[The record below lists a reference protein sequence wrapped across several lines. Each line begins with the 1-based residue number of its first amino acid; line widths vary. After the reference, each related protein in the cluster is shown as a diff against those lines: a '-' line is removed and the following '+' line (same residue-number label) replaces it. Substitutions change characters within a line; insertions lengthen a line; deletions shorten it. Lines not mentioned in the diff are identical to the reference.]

1 MTERDNQRDRQTLA
15 VRAGQDRSQEGEH
28 SDPIFATSSFVFKN
42 AAQAAA
48 RFSESEPGNVYSRF
62 TNPTVR
68 AFEKRL
74 AALESASWGIATASG
89 MSAILLLGLALLR
102 SGDHVLSSAQVFGS
116 TVSLFTKI
124 LPRFGIEVDFV
135 PVSDTRT
142 WKNALSKKTR
152 LLFLETPSNPLCEI
166 GDIRALAE
174 LAHNADSLLV
184 VDNVYCTPALQ
195 RPLEMGADVVVHSA
209 TKYLDGQGRCV
220 GGALVTNSE
229 KIYESFFHA
238 LRTAGPSMSPFNAW
252 LIQRGLATLPIRME
266 AHEKNAIAVAAFL
279 EQHPSVDAVLYPG
292 LPSHPQHDL
301 AQTQMENYSGMVS
314 VRIARGE
321 TMAAKMA
328 KELKVFHYAVSLGH
342 HRSLVYWIG
351 TDELVRSSYQIEGSQ
366 LESYRKM
373 AGEGVFRM
381 SIGLEDPEDLCA
393 DLDQVLS

>member
-1 MTERDNQRDRQTLA
+1 MTERDSQRDRQTLA
-15 VRAGQDRSQEGEH
+15 VRAGQDRTTEGEH
-28 SDPIFATSSFVFKN
+28 SDPIFATSSFVFEN

-102 SGDHVLSSAQVFGS
+102 NGDHVVCSAQVFGS

-135 PVSDTRT
+135 PVSDTQA
-142 WKNALSKKTR
+142 WKSALSKKTR

-174 LAHNADSLLV
+174 LAHNANSLLV

-195 RPLEMGADVVVHSA
+195 RPLEMGADVVIHSA

-220 GGALVTNSE
+220 GGALVTNNE
-229 KIYESFFHA
+229 KIHESFFHA

-252 LIQRGLATLPIRME
+252 VFHKGLETLPLRMR
-266 AHEKNAIAVAAFL
+266 AHSENAAALAEWLSGHAAVKK
-279 EQHPSVDAVLYPG
+279 VYYPG
-292 LPSHPQHDL
+292 LADHPGHQLAKAQQEGFGGIVSFEVNGDKTEAWRVIDSTRLLSITANLGDVKTTITHPSSTTHARITAEQRAAAGIEENLVRVAVGLESVADITADL
-301 AQTQMENYSGMVS
+301 A
-314 VRIARGE
+314 RG
-321 TMAAKMA
+321 
-328 KELKVFHYAVSLGH
+328 
-342 HRSLVYWIG
+342 
-351 TDELVRSSYQIEGSQ
+351 
-366 LESYRKM
+366 
-373 AGEGVFRM
+373 
-381 SIGLEDPEDLCA
+381 
-393 DLDQVLS
+393 LDQLIG

>member
-1 MTERDNQRDRQTLA
+1 MTERDSQRDRQTLA
-15 VRAGQDRSQEGEH
+15 VRAGQDRTPEGEH
-28 SDPIFATSSFVFKN
+28 SDPIFATSSFVFKD

-48 RFSESEPGNVYSRF
+48 RFSESESGNVYSRF

-68 AFEKRL
+68 AFENRL

-102 SGDHVLSSAQVFGS
+102 SGDHVVSSAQVFGS

-135 PVSDTRT
+135 PVSDTRA
-142 WKNALSKKTR
+142 WKSALSKKTR

-220 GGALVTNSE
+220 GGALVTNRE
-229 KIYESFFHA
+229 KIYESLFHA
-238 LRTAGPSMSPFNAW
+238 LRTTGPSMSPFNAW
-252 LIQRGLATLPIRME
+252 VFHKGLETLPLRMRAHSENAAALAEWLSGHAGVKRVYYPGLATHPGHQLAKAQQEGFGGIVSFEVNGARTE
-266 AHEKNAIAVAAFL
+266 AWRVIDGTRLLSITANLGDVKTTIT
-279 EQHPSVDAVLYPG
+279 HPSSTTHARITAEQRAAAGIGENLVRVAVG
-292 LPSHPQHDL
+292 LESVADITADL
-301 AQTQMENYSGMVS
+301 A
-314 VRIARGE
+314 RG
-321 TMAAKMA
+321 
-328 KELKVFHYAVSLGH
+328 
-342 HRSLVYWIG
+342 
-351 TDELVRSSYQIEGSQ
+351 
-366 LESYRKM
+366 
-373 AGEGVFRM
+373 
-381 SIGLEDPEDLCA
+381 
-393 DLDQVLS
+393 LDQITT

>member
-1 MTERDNQRDRQTLA
+1 MTERDSQRDRQTLA
-15 VRAGQDRSQEGEH
+15 VRAGQDRTAEGEH
-28 SDPIFATSSFVFKN
+28 SDPIFATSSFVFEN

-102 SGDHVLSSAQVFGS
+102 NGDHVVCSAQVFGS

-135 PVSDTRT
+135 PVSDTQA
-142 WKNALSKKTR
+142 WKSALSKKTR

-174 LAHNADSLLV
+174 LAHNANSLLV

-195 RPLEMGADVVVHSA
+195 RPLEMGADVVIHSA

-220 GGALVTNSE
+220 GGALVTNNE
-229 KIYESFFHA
+229 KIHESLFHA

-252 LIQRGLATLPIRME
+252 VFHKGLETLPLRMRVHSENAAALAEWLSGHAAVKKVYYPGLATHPGHRLAKAQQEGFGGIVSFEVNGDKTE
-266 AHEKNAIAVAAFL
+266 AWRVIDSTRLLSITANLGDVKTTIT
-279 EQHPSVDAVLYPG
+279 HPSSTTHARITAEQRAAAGIEENLVRVAVG
-292 LPSHPQHDL
+292 LESVADITADL
-301 AQTQMENYSGMVS
+301 A
-314 VRIARGE
+314 RG
-321 TMAAKMA
+321 
-328 KELKVFHYAVSLGH
+328 
-342 HRSLVYWIG
+342 
-351 TDELVRSSYQIEGSQ
+351 
-366 LESYRKM
+366 
-373 AGEGVFRM
+373 
-381 SIGLEDPEDLCA
+381 
-393 DLDQVLS
+393 LDQLIG

>member
-1 MTERDNQRDRQTLA
+1 MTERGSQRDRQTLA
-15 VRAGQDRSQEGEH
+15 VRAGQDRTTEGEH
-28 SDPIFATSSFVFKN
+28 SDPIFATSSFVFQN

-102 SGDHVLSSAQVFGS
+102 NGDHVVCSAQVFGS

-135 PVSDTRT
+135 PVSDTQA
-142 WKNALSKKTR
+142 WKSALSKKTR

-174 LAHNADSLLV
+174 LAHNANSLLV

-195 RPLEMGADVVVHSA
+195 RPLEMGADVVIHSA

-220 GGALVTNSE
+220 GGALVTNNE
-229 KIYESFFHA
+229 KIHESLFHA

-252 LIQRGLATLPIRME
+252 VFHKGLETLPLRMR
-266 AHEKNAIAVAAFL
+266 AHSENAAALAEWLSGHAAVKK
-279 EQHPSVDAVLYPG
+279 VYYPG
-292 LPSHPQHDL
+292 LADHPGHQLAKAQQEGFGGIVSFEVNGDKTEAWRVIDSTRLLSITANLGDVKTTITHPSSTTHARITAEQRAAAGIEENLVRVAVGLESVADITADL
-301 AQTQMENYSGMVS
+301 A
-314 VRIARGE
+314 RG
-321 TMAAKMA
+321 
-328 KELKVFHYAVSLGH
+328 
-342 HRSLVYWIG
+342 
-351 TDELVRSSYQIEGSQ
+351 
-366 LESYRKM
+366 
-373 AGEGVFRM
+373 
-381 SIGLEDPEDLCA
+381 
-393 DLDQVLS
+393 LDQLIG

>member
-1 MTERDNQRDRQTLA
+1 MTERDSQRDRQTLA
-15 VRAGQDRSQEGEH
+15 VRAGQDRTTEGEH
-28 SDPIFATSSFVFKN
+28 SDPIFATSSFVFEN

-102 SGDHVLSSAQVFGS
+102 NGDHVVCSAQVFGS

-135 PVSDTRT
+135 PVSDTQA

-174 LAHNADSLLV
+174 LAHNANSLLV

-195 RPLEMGADVVVHSA
+195 RPLEMGADVVIHSA

-220 GGALVTNSE
+220 GGALVTNNE
-229 KIYESFFHA
+229 KIHESLFHA

-252 LIQRGLATLPIRME
+252 VFHKGLETLPLRMRVHSENAAALAEWLSGHAAVKKVYYPGLATHPGHRLAKAQQEGFGGIVSFEVNGDKTE
-266 AHEKNAIAVAAFL
+266 AWRVIDSTRLLSITANLGDVKTTIT
-279 EQHPSVDAVLYPG
+279 HPSSTTHARITAEQRAAAGIEENLVRVAVG
-292 LPSHPQHDL
+292 LESVADITADL
-301 AQTQMENYSGMVS
+301 A
-314 VRIARGE
+314 RG
-321 TMAAKMA
+321 
-328 KELKVFHYAVSLGH
+328 
-342 HRSLVYWIG
+342 
-351 TDELVRSSYQIEGSQ
+351 
-366 LESYRKM
+366 
-373 AGEGVFRM
+373 
-381 SIGLEDPEDLCA
+381 
-393 DLDQVLS
+393 LDQLIG

>member
-15 VRAGQDRSQEGEH
+15 VRAGQNRSQEGEH
-28 SDPIFATSSFVFKN
+28 SDPIFATSSFVFKD

-68 AFEKRL
+68 AFENRL

-135 PVSDTRT
+135 PVSDTRA

-184 VDNVYCTPALQ
+184 VDNVYCTPVLQ

-220 GGALVTNSE
+220 GGALLTNSE

-252 LIQRGLATLPIRME
+252 VFHKGLETLPLRMR
-266 AHEKNAIAVAAFL
+266 AHSENATALAEWLSGHAGVKR
-279 EQHPSVDAVLYPG
+279 VYYPG
-292 LPSHPQHDL
+292 LSTHPGHQLAKAQQEGFGGIVSFEVNGDKNEAWRVIDSARLLSITANLGDVKTTITHPSSTTHARITAEQRAAAGIRENLVRVAVGLESVADITADL
-301 AQTQMENYSGMVS
+301 A
-314 VRIARGE
+314 RG
-321 TMAAKMA
+321 
-328 KELKVFHYAVSLGH
+328 
-342 HRSLVYWIG
+342 
-351 TDELVRSSYQIEGSQ
+351 
-366 LESYRKM
+366 
-373 AGEGVFRM
+373 
-381 SIGLEDPEDLCA
+381 
-393 DLDQVLS
+393 LDQITT

>member
-1 MTERDNQRDRQTLA
+1 MTERDSQRDRQTLA
-15 VRAGQDRSQEGEH
+15 VRAGQDRTTEGEH
-28 SDPIFATSSFVFKN
+28 SDPIFATSSFVFQN

-102 SGDHVLSSAQVFGS
+102 NGDHVVCSAQVFGS

-135 PVSDTRT
+135 PVSDTQA
-142 WKNALSKKTR
+142 WKSALSKKTR

-174 LAHNADSLLV
+174 LAHNANSLLV
-184 VDNVYCTPALQ
+184 VDNVYCTPVLQ
-195 RPLEMGADVVVHSA
+195 RPLEMGADVVIHSA

-220 GGALVTNSE
+220 GGALVTNNE
-229 KIYESFFHA
+229 KIHESLFHA

-252 LIQRGLATLPIRME
+252 VFHKGLETLPLRMRVHSE
-266 AHEKNAIAVAAFL
+266 NAAAL
-279 EQHPSVDAVLYPG
+279 AEWLSGHAGVKKVYYPG
-292 LPSHPQHDL
+292 LVDHPGHRLAKTQQEGFGGIVSFEVNGDKTEAWRVIDSTRLLSITANLGDVKTTITHPSSTTHARITAEQRAAAGIGENLVRVAVGLESVADITADL
-301 AQTQMENYSGMVS
+301 A
-314 VRIARGE
+314 RG
-321 TMAAKMA
+321 
-328 KELKVFHYAVSLGH
+328 
-342 HRSLVYWIG
+342 
-351 TDELVRSSYQIEGSQ
+351 
-366 LESYRKM
+366 
-373 AGEGVFRM
+373 
-381 SIGLEDPEDLCA
+381 
-393 DLDQVLS
+393 LDQLIG

>member
-1 MTERDNQRDRQTLA
+1 MTERDSQRDRQTLA
-15 VRAGQDRSQEGEH
+15 VRAGQDRTAEGEH
-28 SDPIFATSSFVFKN
+28 SDPIFATSSFVFEN

-102 SGDHVLSSAQVFGS
+102 NGDHVVCSAQVFGS

-135 PVSDTRT
+135 PVSDTQA
-142 WKNALSKKTR
+142 WKSALSKKTR

-174 LAHNADSLLV
+174 LAHNANSLLV

-195 RPLEMGADVVVHSA
+195 RPLEMGADVVIHSA

-220 GGALVTNSE
+220 GGALVTNNE
-229 KIYESFFHA
+229 KIHESLFHA

-252 LIQRGLATLPIRME
+252 VFHKGLETLPLRMRVHSENAAALAEWLSGHAAVKKVYYPGLATHPGHRLAKAQQEGFGGIVSFEVNGDKTE
-266 AHEKNAIAVAAFL
+266 AWRVIDSTRLLSITANLGDVKTTIT
-279 EQHPSVDAVLYPG
+279 HPSSTTHARITAEQRAAAGIGENLVRVAVG
-292 LPSHPQHDL
+292 LESVADITADL
-301 AQTQMENYSGMVS
+301 A
-314 VRIARGE
+314 RG
-321 TMAAKMA
+321 
-328 KELKVFHYAVSLGH
+328 
-342 HRSLVYWIG
+342 
-351 TDELVRSSYQIEGSQ
+351 
-366 LESYRKM
+366 
-373 AGEGVFRM
+373 
-381 SIGLEDPEDLCA
+381 
-393 DLDQVLS
+393 LDQLIG